1 MRIDNIFR
9 NEDGWFIIVIWDTW
23 MNNLKVEILFHLA
36 FRWSIMQL
44 GLWPT
49 LIFSISLYFL
59 VCYFDVI
66 KPQRL
71 YDTCALMKYGPHVCS
86 SASFL
91 ILLVRTY
98 LMDSYGLSVFDLLA
112 LLIWLTLDFQAYLS
126 LPDGLASALG
136 LVAMMTD
143 YYNVLVRLAL
153 VYHLFNCVWLL

>member
-49 LIFSISLYFL
+49 LIFSMSLYFL

-66 KPQRL
+66 RPQRL

-91 ILLVRTY
+91 ILLED
-98 LMDSYGLSVFDLLA
+98 LPYGFLWFEC
-112 LLIWLTLDFQAYLS
+112 IWLIGIINLAYSWFPGILI
-126 LPDGLASALG
+126 LARWFSFCAWPCRN
-136 LVAMMTD
+136 D
-143 YYNVLVRLAL
+143 DRLL
-153 VYHLFNCVWLL
+153 